1 MKAAHSPQPPGALRL
16 VDVDEVGH
24 HAALQQ
30 TALRLHPDL
39 RQQQNNSHSISNCL
53 DANLQNPDISM
64 EINLKFKTIRV
75 ARLTLRTSVGLARD
89 DDRTPDTTPQKTL
102 MTMVSSDRQHTS

>member
-1 MKAAHSPQPPGALRL
+1 MTAAHSPQPSGALRL

-39 RQQQNNSHSISNCL
+39 RQQQKNGHSIKNCL
-53 DANLQNPDISM
+53 HANLQHHNISM
-64 EINLKFKTIRV
+64 EILLETTLCVKNL
-75 ARLTLRTSVGLARD
+75 
-89 DDRTPDTTPQKTL
+89 
-102 MTMVSSDRQHTS
+102 M

>member
-1 MKAAHSPQPPGALRL
+1 MGEKQLDKGFMRQEKKAAHSPQPPGALRL

-39 RQQQNNSHSISNCL
+39 RQQQKNSDSVKNRL
-53 DANLQNPDISM
+53 DANLQHHNVSF
-64 EINLKFKTIRV
+64 EIHLKSTWCVKNLMY
-75 ARLTLRTSVGLARD
+75 RLKRLS
-89 DDRTPDTTPQKTL
+89 QI
-102 MTMVSSDRQHTS
+102 